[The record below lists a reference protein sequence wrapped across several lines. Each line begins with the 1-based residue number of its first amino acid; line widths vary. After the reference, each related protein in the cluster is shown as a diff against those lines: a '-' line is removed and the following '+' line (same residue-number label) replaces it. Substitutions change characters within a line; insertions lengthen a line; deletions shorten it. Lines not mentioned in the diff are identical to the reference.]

1 MTRSLPTRVARLL
14 TSAKRSATSL
24 ARLVVGLLVIFA
36 TAAPAHADLTFH
48 VYTADFNRDGIP
60 DTLVLSTT
68 GPTATI
74 TFGAVP
80 FGTFSQAAKAVT
92 FPSNCTG
99 FDELGYNYAPLLIAD
114 FNGDGF
120 PDLAFSCNVDN
131 GASILSG
138 IMLGNG
144 DGTFSQPIILPGSNA
159 LPGSFTST
167 DSFLAG
173 DFNQD
178 GKTDIVS
185 VGTLY
190 ATTNGY
196 FNGELFYQIRFYAGD
211 GTGRFAQ
218 PISSNIGVADPTT
231 YGQYPAYSA
240 AKPDLNGDGY
250 PDLVLL
256 SGGGLT
262 FETGT
267 PEATLSVFGNN
278 RDGTFGIVTGSRSSP
293 NTTASLGVSS
303 EVYAQ
308 SVLMGAVYSASG
320 TDLLVPDAG
329 SVRGIFTIKNTST
342 AATYSLATPV
352 KTAFPGL
359 YDAQLG
365 RVSGTAFDDVVLR
378 DGNAFSVLTN
388 DGSGNYKAS
397 YPALVAPNGGSIF
410 AVADANNDGYADIY
424 TASTNAN
431 GGLDLAVSLV
441 SGSATA
447 TAAPIT
453 LPIGTQP
460 ISAVWPGNV
469 NFATSTATGTQTVQG
484 VPTIVT
490 LTSSSNPATLGDT
503 VIFNVSVAST
513 PSYAV
518 FPTGTLILQADG
530 VTIGTG
536 TLQGAPLSFQT
547 SQLTQGP
554 HAIIATYMG
563 DNSYAGAVSTTL
575 NQVINHLVAVAPT
588 LTWPTPA
595 PITFGTPLN
604 SAQLDAVATDVNGA
618 TVPGTVTYT
627 PAAGTILPVGPQT
640 LSVTFTPT
648 DLTSFLTATQTVVL
662 NVLPGVSTT
671 ALTVSS
677 NASAVTSVPAGTVIT
692 LTATVNV
699 SGAALS
705 PGQVNFCD
713 AFAPSCTDIHLLGTA
728 QLTPNGT
735 AIFSFV
741 PGIGTHTYKA
751 VFLGT
756 KSVNQ
761 SAAMAASALTVTAAI
776 PTTTTLQ
783 QTGAPGNYTLTAI
796 TSGAHGVE
804 PSGTVSFLDTSNG
817 SASLGKA
824 VLGSPVSQLSFTTAS
839 MPTVG
844 QQSVFIVAAD
854 LNGDGKIDLLTTDA
868 YDSDLTVLLGNG
880 DGTFTPAPKPS
891 TGGYPDCIAVGDYN
905 GDGKP
910 DIAFTNYYDGT
921 LTIQF
926 GNGDGTFT
934 AGTTYTTGADPR
946 QVMTGDF
953 NGDGN
958 LDLAISRDSS
968 VLILLGNGD
977 GTFTT
982 GSSFSTG
989 SGPNYSLVLADFNGD
1004 GILDMVTTDE
1014 AANTLTVLLG
1024 DGNGNFTASASPAT
1038 GNLPTSV
1045 VVADFNGDGKP
1056 DLAVS
1061 SLNSATLTI
1070 LLGNGDGTFVAAPSP
1085 AAGNGPGDLAVG
1097 DFNHDGVADLAVVN
1111 EAGRLV
1117 NILTGNGDGTF
1128 TLQSSPATGASSY
1141 LAVADFDGDGVADL
1155 GVLNRADQTIAIL
1168 LSQLVTA
1175 STATATGISPIA
1187 PGTHQVVASYPGD
1200 SSYTASQSAPVSLIG
1215 LQNFPTISFTPA
1227 IPTIVYGTP
1236 LGLQQLNAVATGTDG
1251 APIDGVFTYT
1261 PAAGT
1266 ILPAGT
1272 HTLSVTFTPTSTIYV
1287 PSTVTAQ
1294 ITITQAIPALTWTAP
1309 ASIAYG
1315 IPLGATQLDAAV
1327 TGVTGAA
1334 LPGTFTYTP
1343 AAGTVLTPGTHTLS
1357 VQFAPTDGVD
1367 YIGASGTVSLQVTG
1381 LAPTTVSPG
1390 TIPLGSGNTTVT
1402 ITGAGFVASSIVQVN
1417 GAAVPTTLVNPT
1429 TLTAIIPAA
1438 DFTQQGTLQVVV
1450 VDPTI
1455 GQTSPALT
1463 VTVIP
1468 ASPEVTL
1475 SGPSTVVPG
1484 TQPTLSFALTNPYPV
1499 TLNGD
1504 FDLSFSP
1511 AVNPPVDDP
1520 AVQFATGGRS
1530 LTFTVPADST
1540 AVPTVQLQ
1548 SGTVAGTITIP
1559 LLLTAN
1565 GVNVTPTSIQPV
1577 VIVIP
1582 AAIPAVSSATMTKS
1596 GDQLTVVMHG
1606 FSNTREVTQATFHFV
1621 GITGAQI
1628 DTPDVTVPVG
1638 PAFTAWYSSAASDQY
1653 GSTFTYTQAFTVGG
1667 GAANIDSVQVTLT
1680 NTVGASVMQT
1690 AQ

>member
-1 MTRSLPTRVARLL
+1 MTRPLQSRAARPLN
-14 TSAKRSATSL
+14 SAQRSARWLALATLAFLSATSL
-24 ARLVVGLLVIFA
+24 AAAQSALPIF
-36 TAAPAHADLTFH
+36 
-48 VYTADFNRDGIP
+48 VADFNHDGIP
-60 DTLVLSTT
+60 DVLVLSTT
-68 GPTATI
+68 APTGTVAL
-74 TFGAVP
+74 GSVP
-80 FGTFSQAAKAVT
+80 YGTFSPAADGVT
-92 FPSNCTG
+92 FPAACTKLTG
-99 FDELGYNYAPLLIAD
+99 FGGAAPIVIAD
-114 FNGDGF
+114 VNADGF
-120 PDLAFSCNVDN
+120 PDIVFRCRTDPSLGADGLAGV
-131 GASILSG
+131 
-138 IMLGNG
+138 MLGNG
-144 DGTFSQPIILPGSNA
+144 DGTFAAPVTLP
-159 LPGSFTST
+159 TYIST
-167 DSFLAG
+167 ETVVA
-173 DFNQD
+173 DFDGD
-178 GKTDIVS
+178 GKLDIVL
-185 VGTLY
+185 VGEASSSNQYGLI
-190 ATTNGY
+190 
-196 FNGELFYQIRFYAGD
+196 FYKGNGD
-211 GTGRFAQ
+211 GTFAA
-218 PISSNIGVADPTT
+218 PASLNFGTSSSFNPNFVIESAAVADV
-231 YGQYPAYSA
+231 
-240 AKPDLNGDGY
+240 NGDGY
-250 PDLVLL
+250 LDIVTESIFSPGSDP
-256 SGGGLT
+256 SGA
-262 FETGT
+262 
-267 PEATLSVFGNN
+267 PRILSVFGNN
-278 RDGTFGIVTGSRSSP
+278 KDGTFGQVTSGATVP
-293 NTTASLGVSS
+293 NTTATLGN
-303 EVYAQ
+303 Y
-308 SVLMGAVYSASG
+308 
-320 TDLLVPDAG
+320 PD
-329 SVRGIFTIKNTST
+329 V
-342 AATYSLATPV
+342 
-352 KTAFPGL
+352 
-359 YDAQLG
+359 
-365 RVSGTAFDDVVLR
+365 
-378 DGNAFSVLTN
+378 NAFSVLPANVYGSGKPDFLIPDIGTTPGILAVKNTSTPTTYSLANPVRIAAPGLTDARPGNFTGNVFSDIAVASATGITVLAN
-388 DGSGNYKAS
+388 DGAGNFTAGYSTLTALLPTAGQFSG
-397 YPALVAPNGGSIF
+397 GF
-410 AVADANNDGYADIY
+410 AVADANNDTYSDIY
-424 TASTNAN
+424 TASANAT
-431 GGLDLAVSLV
+431 GGIDLNVSLV

-447 TAAPIT
+447 TAAPVT
-453 LPIGTQP
+453 LGIGNKDV
-460 ISAVWPGNV
+460 SAAWPGNV
-469 NFATSTATGTQTVQG
+469 NFAASTATGTQTVQG
-484 VPTIVT
+484 VPTVVI

-503 VIFNVSVAST
+503 VTFNVSVAST

-588 LTWPTPA
+588 LTWLTPA
-595 PITFGTPLN
+595 PITLGTPLN
-604 SAQLDAVATDVNGA
+604 SAQLDAVATDVNGT
-618 TVPGTVTYT
+618 TVPGTLTYT

-761 SAAMAASALTVTAAI
+761 SAAMAASALIVTAAI

-796 TSGAHGVE
+796 TSGAHGVA

-824 VLGSPVSQLSFTTAS
+824 VLGSPISQLSFTTAS

-844 QQSVFIVAAD
+844 RQSVFIVAAD
-854 LNGDGKIDLLTTDA
+854 LNGDGKMDLLTTDA

-1024 DGNGNFTASASPAT
+1024 DGDGNFTASASPAT

-1128 TLQSSPATGASSY
+1128 TSQSSPATGASSY

-1155 GVLNRADQTIAIL
+1155 GVLNRADQTISIL

-1455 GQTSPALT
+1455 GQTSPALS

-1468 ASPEVTL
+1468 ASPQVIL

-1484 TQPTLSFALTNPYPV
+1484 TQPTLSFALQNPYPV